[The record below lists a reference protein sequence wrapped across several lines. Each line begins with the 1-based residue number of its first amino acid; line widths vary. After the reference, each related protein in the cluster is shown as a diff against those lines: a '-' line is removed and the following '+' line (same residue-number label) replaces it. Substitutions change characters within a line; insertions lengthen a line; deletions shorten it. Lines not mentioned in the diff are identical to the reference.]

1 MACEML
7 CLFKDMSEAA
17 VNPID
22 SAKHVGLRYVSGE
35 VPGITRRKKGRGFAY
50 FAADGALVRQD
61 ATLKRIR
68 ALVIPPAWTRVWICP
83 QPEGHLQ
90 AVGRDARGR
99 KQYRYHRLYREV
111 RDQVKFDRMVSFG
124 TALTKIRRRVR
135 RDLKLP
141 GMPKLKILA
150 AVLRLLDETCF
161 RVGNDEYMRSNGSYG
176 LTTLHNKHAAIR
188 GAELRLHF
196 RGKSGQA
203 QDVTLHDDQLA
214 RIVKRCQDLPGAE
227 LFQYQSESGELQSIG
242 SGDVN
247 DYLRE
252 ITGEDITAKDFRTW
266 HGTGHMYSQLK
277 KIGPAESETDAKRN
291 IVAAIKATAGKLGN
305 RPATCRKYYIHPAVI
320 ESYLTKQMF
329 RLRPPENAPR
339 SSLHSE
345 EVAVLHLLKQFNSPR
360 PAPVRRTSFHKTRAR
375 NGKARV
381 WALAS

>member
-1 MACEML
+1 MAREML
-7 CLFKDMSEAA
+7 CLTRDMSKTA

-22 SAKHVGLRYVSGE
+22 SAKDAGLRYVSGE

-50 FAADGALVRQD
+50 FAADGTLVRQD
-61 ATLKRIR
+61 AILKRIR

-83 QPEGHLQ
+83 QAEGHLQ

-99 KQYRYHRLYREV
+99 KQYRYHPLYREV

-124 TALTKIRRRVR
+124 AALTKIRRRIR

-141 GMPKLKILA
+141 GMPKPKILA
-150 AVLRLLDETCF
+150 AVVRLLDETCV
-161 RVGNDEYMRSNGSYG
+161 RVGNDEYTRSNGSYG

-266 HGTGHMYSQLK
+266 HGTGHMFSQLK
-277 KIGPAESETDAKRN
+277 EIGPAESETEAKRN
-291 IVAAIKATAGKLGN
+291 IVAAIKATAAKLGN

-329 RLRPPENAPR
+329 RLRPPESAPR
-339 SSLHSE
+339 TSLRSE
-345 EVAVLHLLKQFNSPR
+345 EVAVLHLLKQFDSPQPAAMRR
-360 PAPVRRTSFHKTRAR
+360 PPFRKTRVR
-375 NGKARV
+375 ESKART

>member
-1 MACEML
+1 
-7 CLFKDMSEAA
+7 MSKAA
-17 VNPID
+17 ANPIE

-35 VPGITRRKKGRGFAY
+35 VPGISRRKKGRGFAY
-50 FAADGALVRQD
+50 FTANGALVRQD

-68 ALVIPPAWTRVWICP
+68 ALAIPPAWTRVWICP
-83 QPEGHLQ
+83 QAEGHLQ

-99 KQYRYHRLYREV
+99 KQYRYHPLYREV
-111 RDQVKFDRMVSFG
+111 RDQVKFDRMESFG
-124 TALTKIRRRVR
+124 TALAKIRRRIR

-150 AVLRLLDETCF
+150 AIVRLLDETCV
-161 RVGNDEYMRSNGSYG
+161 RVGNDEYTRSNGSYG

-188 GAELRLHF
+188 GANLRLHF

-266 HGTGHMYSQLK
+266 HGTGHMFSHLK
-277 KIGPAESETDAKRN
+277 EIGPAESESEAKRN
-291 IVAAIKATAGKLGN
+291 IVAAIKATAAKLGN

-329 RLRPPENAPR
+329 RLRPPESAPGTA
-339 SSLHSE
+339 LHSE
-345 EVAVLHLLKQFNSPR
+345 EVAVLHLLKQFNSPQ
-360 PAPVRRTSFHKTRAR
+360 PAAIRRQHFRKTRMR
-375 NGKARV
+375 EGKIRM

>member
-1 MACEML
+1 
-7 CLFKDMSEAA
+7 MSKAA
-17 VNPID
+17 ANPIE

-50 FAADGALVRQD
+50 FAADGTLVRED

-68 ALVIPPAWTRVWICP
+68 SLVIPPAWSRVWICP
-83 QPEGHLQ
+83 KAEGHLQ

-99 KQYRYHRLYREV
+99 KQYRYHPLYREV
-111 RDQVKFDRMVSFG
+111 RDQVKFDRMESFG
-124 TALTKIRRRVR
+124 TALAKIRRRIR

-150 AVLRLLDETCF
+150 AIVRLLDETCV
-161 RVGNDEYMRSNGSYG
+161 RVGNDEYTRSNGSYG

-188 GAELRLHF
+188 GANLRLHF

-266 HGTGHMYSQLK
+266 HGTGHMFSHLK
-277 KIGPAESETDAKRN
+277 EIGPAESESEAKRN
-291 IVAAIKATAGKLGN
+291 IVAAIKATAAKLGN

-329 RLRPPENAPR
+329 RLRPPESAPGTA
-339 SSLHSE
+339 LHSE
-345 EVAVLHLLKQFNSPR
+345 EVAVLHLLKQFNSPQ
-360 PAPVRRTSFHKTRAR
+360 PAAIRRQHFRKTRMR
-375 NGKARV
+375 EGKIRM